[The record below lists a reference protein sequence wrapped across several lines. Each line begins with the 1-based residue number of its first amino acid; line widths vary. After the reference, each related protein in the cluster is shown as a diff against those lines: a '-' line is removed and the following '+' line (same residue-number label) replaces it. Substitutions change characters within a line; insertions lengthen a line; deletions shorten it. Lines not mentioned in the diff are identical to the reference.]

1 MGDEIGPLGW
11 TSQSCRAAG
20 RQTRNFTIA
29 TRARSHT
36 SAQAYLARLAV
47 PCSVQRLAADAKPP
61 GPHLTSLSIN
71 EAPPTRRRA
80 GRLVRVAYH
89 AACSEMGL
97 DGYPWMD
104 LTLVCGAGYW
114 WKGMLSPRP
123 PQQASQHRQAGRC
136 RDQIC
141 PSKTWDL
148 SPSQQPSGFTVVG
161 GVVIC
166 SQTSHY
172 WYYTWPFVGRS
183 FTLRARTMASAQAL
197 FNGAR
202 DISYSSNELQ

>member
-1 MGDEIGPLGW
+1 MDVAELPGS
-11 TSQSCRAAG
+11 TAAG
-20 RQTRNFTIA
+20 KKFHFRKP
-29 TRARSHT
+29 SKKHT
-36 SAQAYLARLAV
+36 SAQAYLAV
-47 PCSVQRLAADAKPP
+47 PCSSSRLGSGWLQRPRYPASP
-61 GPHLTSLSIN
+61 SIK

-148 SPSQQPSGFTVVG
+148 SPSQQPSGFTVEDVCTRWCCYLQRDFALL
-161 GVVIC
+161 VLYMAVCSFIC
-166 SQTSHY
+166 LPCALSQ
-172 WYYTWPFVGRS
+172 
-183 FTLRARTMASAQAL
+183 
-197 FNGAR
+197 
-202 DISYSSNELQ
+202 